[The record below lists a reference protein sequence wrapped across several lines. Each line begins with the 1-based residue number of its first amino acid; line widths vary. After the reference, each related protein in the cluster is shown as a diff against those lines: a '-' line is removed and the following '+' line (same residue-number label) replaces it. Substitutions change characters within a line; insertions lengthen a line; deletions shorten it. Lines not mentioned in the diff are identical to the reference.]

1 MTTRTL
7 ANPLMSPWVFL
18 GVPGLLV
25 LALYAPLFPGLVQE
39 WVEFPTLSHGF
50 AIPLIAGYLIWSRRD
65 RLTSTRIEPSLWGLP
80 VFLLGLGSFVL
91 GQAVEEVV
99 IARFSIPVT
108 LLGLVLL
115 LAGPT
120 MTKGVWFGIAY
131 LAFMVPL
138 PYVTLKMLTTRSR
151 LLDAAVSTHLLG
163 WLGVPVHR
171 DGVLLHLP
179 NITLE
184 VADDCS
190 SLPAVAALLSLGVV
204 YACLVERPLAVR
216 ATLILMTVPLGIG
229 ANMVRITL
237 TAAAAYHIGLWT
249 LGSFFH
255 KFSGTVNFLLTLWLL
270 LLLDAALVRV
280 MRWRRG

>member
-25 LALYAPLFPGLVQE
+25 LALYAPLFPGLVQD
-39 WVEFPTLSHGF
+39 WAEFPTLSHGF

-65 RLTSTRIEPSLWGLP
+65 RLASTPIEPSLWGVP
-80 VFLLGLGSFVL
+80 VLLLGLGSFVL
-91 GQAVEEVV
+91 GRAAEEVV

-115 LAGPT
+115 LAGPR

-138 PYVTLKMLTTRSR
+138 PYITLKTLTTRSR
-151 LLDAAVSTHLLG
+151 LLDAAVATHLLG

-179 NITLE
+179 NVVLE

-190 SLPAVAALLSLGVV
+190 SIPVLAALLSLGAV
-204 YACLVERPLAVR
+204 YASLVQRPVVVR
-216 ATLILMTVPLGIG
+216 AALILMTVPLAIG
-229 ANMVRITL
+229 ANIIRITL
-237 TAAAAYHIGLWT
+237 TAAAAYYVGLWT
-249 LGSFFH
+249 LGSLFH
-255 KFSGTVNFLLTLWLL
+255 KFNGTVNFLLTLWLL
-270 LLLDAALVRV
+270 ILLDAGFVRL
-280 MRWRRG
+280 MRWRRR

>member
-1 MTTRTL
+1 MTTSTV

-25 LALYAPLFPGLVQE
+25 LALYAPLFPGLVRE
-39 WVEFPTLSHGF
+39 WAEFPTLSHGF

-65 RLTSTRIEPSLWGLP
+65 RLTSTPIEPSLWGLP

-115 LAGPT
+115 LAGPK
-120 MTKGVWFGIAY
+120 MTKGVWCGVAY
-131 LAFMVPL
+131 LAFMVP
-138 PYVTLKMLTTRSR
+138 PPFITLKTLITRAR
-151 LLDAAVSTHLLG
+151 LVDATVATHLLE

-171 DGVLLHLP
+171 EGVLLHLP
-179 NITLE
+179 NIVLE

-190 SLPAVAALLSLGVV
+190 SILVLAALLSLGTV
-204 YACLVERPLAVR
+204 YASLVERPIAVR
-216 ATLILMTVPLGIG
+216 AALILMTVPLAIG

-237 TAAAAYHIGLWT
+237 TAAAAYHMGLWT

-255 KFSGTVNFLLTLWLL
+255 KFNGTVNFLLTFWLL
-270 LLLDAALVRV
+270 ILLDAGLVQV
-280 MRWRRG
+280 MRWRRR

>member
-1 MTTRTL
+1 MTTRTV

-39 WVEFPTLSHGF
+39 WAEFPTLSHGF
-50 AIPLIAGYLIWSRRD
+50 AIPLIAAYLIWSRRD
-65 RLTSTRIEPSLWGLP
+65 RLTLTPIEPSLWGLP

-91 GQAVEEVV
+91 GRAAEEVV
-99 IARFSIPVT
+99 IARISIPVT

-115 LAGPT
+115 LAGPK
-120 MTKGVWFGIAY
+120 MTKGVWFGVAY
-131 LAFMVPL
+131 LAFMVPP
-138 PYVTLKMLTTRSR
+138 PYITLKTLTTRSR
-151 LLDAAVSTHLLG
+151 LVDATVATHLLG

-179 NITLE
+179 NIVLE

-190 SLPAVAALLSLGVV
+190 SIPALAALLSLGTV
-204 YACLVERPLAVR
+204 YASLVERPIAVR
-216 ATLILMTVPLGIG
+216 AALILMTVPLAIG

-237 TAAAAYHIGLWT
+237 TAAAAYYMGLWT
-249 LGSFFH
+249 LGGFFH
-255 KFSGTVNFLLTLWLL
+255 KFSGTVNFLLTFWLL
-270 LLLDAALVRV
+270 VILDVGLVQV
-280 MRWRRG
+280 MRWRRR